1 MAFQA
6 FAREHIAQ
14 ITATAGLVTYALA
27 RNKLTPGGIVAGVA
41 VAIIHMAHPWP
52 AFFWLLIAFFAV
64 GTGVTKVS
72 SIDCQE
78 HLSCLINYRLAMPQK
93 LLSRNPQP
101 VARAA
106 KAHEV
111 LLKSLQTPAV
121 QASSFCFTATC
132 SAAILSSPQYSPPRQ
147 ACTPRI
153 SQESCLWASSQTTL
167 QSQPIRSAPN

>member
-78 HLSCLINYRLAMPQK
+78 HLTCLINYRLAMPQK
-93 LLSRNPQP
+93 LLSRNLQP
-101 VARAA
+101 AALAA

-111 LLKSLQTPAV
+111 QLKYLPIPAA
-121 QASSFCFTATC
+121 QAPSSFSTAIC
-132 SAAILSSPQYSPPRQ
+132 SPAILSFRQHSQARPAPTPPIL
-147 ACTPRI
+147 P
-153 SQESCLWASSQTTL
+153 EFYPWASSPTTP
-167 QSQPIRSAPN
+167 Q